1 MADNPLLGAGLGA
14 VAGGALGAMAS
25 DDDENES
32 ESVEE
37 CDLIPED
44 DFFGEASSAKN
55 LKMSVDDFFDAGVN
69 ESKKKDEDLDEGS
82 LMTVE
87 EFFKEAE
94 MDEASKGKSTALGA
108 AAGAGLGL
116 ALAALGGSNAGA
128 PAATADAPV
137 GDAAAA
143 SDVST
148 AADAPVA
155 GAETAAGGE
164 VSTDAITDPGTP
176 EMSGDPET
184 IRNLDNN
191 FDPSAST
198 ATPDDNLDGLKNNP
212 DNIDGELDDVT
223 RA

>member
-1 MADNPLLGAGLGA
+1 MADNPLLGVGVGA

-25 DDDENES
+25 DDENES

-44 DFFGEASSAKN
+44 DFFGEASPAKN
-55 LKMSVDDFFDAGVN
+55 LKMSADDFFDAGVN

-94 MDEASKGKSTALGA
+94 MDEASKAKSTALGA

-116 ALAALGGSNAGA
+116 ALAALTGSNGGA
-128 PAATADAPV
+128 PA
-137 GDAAAA
+137 GDAAAG
-143 SDVST
+143 
-148 AADAPVA
+148 DAVGTSGA
-155 GAETAAGGE
+155 GAETVAGGE

-176 EMSGDPET
+176 EMSGDPDT

-191 FDPSAST
+191 FDPSAFT